1 MKLRVMLATTAVM
14 VALATTA
21 QANQTTV
28 LNTELGPI
36 SPGTTTT
43 TGSGTKSTN
52 AATNSLGGEVG
63 ADQWIQNNVR
73 GNGVVGITT
82 DYARSGNGSIYFAL
96 DGSGPSKADM
106 EYYFSQ
112 PLLLSDFTGG
122 SYDWLRDPLGTNT
135 STAIAPAY
143 RLIVANAN
151 GGFGYLVYEPY
162 NQPGGQPVAQGT
174 WQTTSIDTVSSLFWA
189 TGSNFVIPAPGGS
202 GPSCQSCLHDLSDW
216 STSNAGAKVLGFST
230 GVGSGWSG
238 GTFVGA
244 VDNVSF
250 AFGDTTQSYNFEV
263 KGSVPEPATWAMM
276 IAGFGL
282 AGGSL
287 RRRRAAAA

>member
-1 MKLRVMLATTAVM
+1 LLATAAMLATV
-14 VALATTA
+14 TTA
-21 QANQTTV
+21 ANASTNTV
-28 LNTELGPI
+28 LNTDLGSI

-43 TGSGTKSTN
+43 TSTGTKSTN
-52 AATNSLGGEVG
+52 AASNTLGGELG

-82 DYARSGNGSIYFAL
+82 DYARSGNGSIYFST

-106 EYYFSQ
+106 EYYFTQ

-143 RLIVANAN
+143 RLIVSNAQ

-162 NQPGGQPVAQGT
+162 NQPGGQPVAQGS
-174 WQTTSIDTVSSLFWA
+174 WQTQTIDTLTSLFWA
-189 TGSNFVIPAPGGS
+189 TGNNFTIPAPGGV
-202 GPSCQSCLHDLSDW
+202 GPSCQSCLHDLADW
-216 STSNAGAKVLGFST
+216 SSSNAGAHVLGFST

-250 AFGDTTQSYNFEV
+250 AFGDNTQTYNFEV
-263 KGSVPEPATWAMM
+263 AAVPEPATWAMM

-282 AGGSL
+282 AGATL
-287 RRRRAAAA
+287 RRRRALAA